1 MMVSRLK
8 EASEI
13 PCIEIEHLQM
23 TFDHRHVLDDINLVI
38 NQGEFIGLIGANG
51 AGKSTLLKIILGL
64 IKPSK
69 GTVKLQGK
77 PLKIRQGLIGY
88 VPQKLYIATD
98 TPLRGRDFVSLGFD
112 GNKWGIPLSNKVK
125 TKKVDA
131 IIQDVGAT
139 DFATQAIGTLSGGEQ
154 QRLLIAQALL
164 ANPKILVLDEPL
176 SNLDIKNTYEI
187 VQLIARISQAKN
199 ITVILV
205 AHDSN
210 PLLDVMSRVLYL
222 ADGKAIIGTVKE
234 VFQTEVLSRLYG
246 YKVEVLNI
254 NNRILVM
261 GDDNVSL
268 NPPQENEIDY
278 R

>member
-1 MMVSRLK
+1 MVSRLE
-8 EASEI
+8 EASDI

-64 IKPSK
+64 IKPTK
-69 GTVKLQGK
+69 GTVKLLGK

-88 VPQKLYIATD
+88 VPQKLFIAAD

-112 GNKWGIPLSNKVK
+112 GNQWGIPLSNKVK

-131 IIQDVGAT
+131 ILQDVGAT
-139 DFATQAIGTLSGGEQ
+139 DFGNQAIGTLSGGEQ
-154 QRLLIAQALL
+154 QRLLISQALL

-176 SNLDIKNTYEI
+176 SNLDIKNAYEI
-187 VQLIARISQAKN
+187 VQLIARISKAKN

-222 ADGKAIIGTVKE
+222 ADGKAIIGKVKE

-268 NPPQENEIDY
+268 NPPQENEVDY